1 MRLLRPSMEYKQQV
15 LEYKK
20 EFIENGDDLAGASY
34 LQKYDV
40 YEEWLKFVRDN
51 EKEDTKHTEVTADVF
66 LAIRE
71 EDNKLVGMIN
81 IRHALNEYLYNY
93 GGHIGYS
100 VRKAE
105 WRKGYAKEMLK
116 IALEKCRGLK
126 MKKILITCDADNI
139 ASAKTIK
146 SCGGILENE
155 VYEDGI
161 LVQRYWIELNDEVQN
176 G

>member
-40 YEEWLKFVRDN
+40 YEEWLKFVWDN

-105 WRKGYAKEMLK
+105 RRKGYAKEMLK
-116 IALEKCRGLK
+116 IALKKCRELK

>member
-15 LEYKK
+15 LEYKN
-20 EFIENGDDLAGASY
+20 EFIENGDDLAGTSY
-34 LQKYDV
+34 LQRYDV
-40 YEEWLKFVRDN
+40 YEEWMKFVWDN
-51 EKEDTKHTEVTADVF
+51 EKEETKHTEVIANMF

-81 IRHALNEYLYNY
+81 IRHTLNEYLYSY

-105 WRKGYAKEMLK
+105 RRKGYAREMLK
-116 IALEKCRGLK
+116 ITLEECTKLG
-126 MKKILITCDADNI
+126 MKKVLLTCDTDNI

-146 SCGGILENE
+146 SCGGVLENE
-155 VYEDGI
+155 IPNDNTLI
-161 LVQRYWIELNDEVQN
+161 QRYWIEL
-176 G
+176 